1 MGRAEADRLE
11 AQGHALLA
19 QGHELL
25 ARAAEIRAAEPSP
38 GTLPDDLIPIA
49 EVPLD
54 ARTRLRLER
63 EGRLPVER
71 LGRRKFTRR
80 SALAA
85 LVGDAAPSP
94 TSDTPRR
101 DPRESARE
109 LYVELVTGRPSPVR
123 LKASDASKG

>member
-25 ARAAEIRAAEPSP
+25 ARAAELRAGAPSADP
-38 GTLPDDLIPIA
+38 SRDDLIPIA

-63 EGRLPVER
+63 EGRLPVEK

-94 TSDTPRR
+94 TPDAPRR

-109 LYVELVTGRPSPVR
+109 LYVELVAGRPSPVH
-123 LKASDASKG
+123 LKASGASKG